1 MIVVGEGYAH
11 SFAADLS
18 NACVRRHVRKG
29 SIPVVVVKRIGKRG
43 VILGMAVGAHIRT
56 GSAKRVLVD
65 LPLAIVRHEQVQ
77 AAVVIVIEPAGG
89 HRPHLLSVQRSPAY
103 SGFVRN
109 IGKGA
114 VVVVM
119 KKLIP
124 GHIGEEDI
132 RPSVVIVISN
142 GDADA
147 ITLAFDSGFLRNIG
161 ESAVVVIMEKTVPIL
176 GRLFLQRWNGRAVDE
191 V

>member
-11 SFAADLS
+11 SFAADLA
-18 NACVRRHVRKG
+18 NAGGRRHVGER
-29 SIPVVVVKRIGKRG
+29 SVPVVVVKRVGKRG

-56 GSAKRVLVD
+56 GPAKRVLVD
-65 LPLAIVRHEQVQ
+65 LPLAIVGYEQVQ

-89 HRPHLLSVQRSPAY
+89 HRPHLLSVQHGPAH

-119 KKLIP
+119 KKLIS
-124 GHIGEEDI
+124 GHAGEEDI
-132 RPSVVIVISN
+132 RPSIVIVISN

-147 ITLAFDSGFLRNIG
+147 IALALDSGFLRN
-161 ESAVVVIMEKTVPIL
+161 
-176 GRLFLQRWNGRAVDE
+176 
-191 V
+191 